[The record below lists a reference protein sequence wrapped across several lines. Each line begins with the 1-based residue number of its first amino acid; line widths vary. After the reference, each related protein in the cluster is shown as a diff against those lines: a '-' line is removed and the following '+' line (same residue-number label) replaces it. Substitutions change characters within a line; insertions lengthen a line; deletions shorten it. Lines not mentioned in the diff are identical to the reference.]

1 MTVMKRIFVLAFLSF
16 CMLFSMES
24 YGQLLKGFGD
34 KVQKKVENRIE
45 RKVERGVDKA
55 LDKGEQATDE
65 AAKETVKSSKDK
77 KKEKKESK
85 SDKEIESLRESL
97 PEIEVRPEQLMT
109 LSSSECGS
117 FVWFKKGSVFEYST
131 SDKSNK
137 YEQQNRMEVKD
148 VYTERGSVVAEL
160 EGRGEANGTVV
171 EMDFKYICKGDKL
184 YMDVGEMMKS
194 VFAKNPDLQQF
205 MDSEEAEK
213 VKIDLNNGY
222 MSFPKQLFPG
232 LELDD
237 MVFTFE
243 SSMGGVGKINLQVEG
258 LDRVVEARESVTT
271 PAGTFD
277 CMKIRTINSTSFS
290 MMGMNRNLPA
300 QVQYLWISP
309 EVGMVKQESYEKG
322 SLVASMEL
330 TKYSL

>member
-1 MTVMKRIFVLAFLSF
+1 MKRIFVLICLSF
-16 CMLFSMES
+16 CMLFTTES
-24 YGQLLKGFGD
+24 YGQLLKGFGN

-45 RKVERGVDKA
+45 RKVERGVDKT

-65 AAKETVKSSKDK
+65 AAKETVKSSKDR

-85 SDKEIESLRESL
+85 SDKEIESLRETL
-97 PEIEVRPEQLMT
+97 PQVEVRPEQLMT
-109 LSSSECGS
+109 LSASECGS
-117 FVWFKKGSVFEYST
+117 FVWFKKGNIFEYST

-137 YEQQNRMEVKD
+137 YEQQSRMEVKD
-148 VYTERGSVVAEL
+148 VYKENGSIVAEL

-205 MDSEEAEK
+205 MDNEEVEK

-237 MVFTFE
+237 MIFTFE

-258 LDRVVEARESVTT
+258 LDRIVESRERVTT

-290 MMGMNRNLPA
+290 MMGMNRNLPI

-322 SLVASMEL
+322 SLVTSMEL
-330 TKYSL
+330 TKYTL